1 MQRLVAV
8 CSVAMAVV
16 MAAPAVAGD
25 RSRCPAST
33 QDCLNSMVKSLRHR
47 GWVGIEMEDRGGIDK
62 MVVTRVIEDSPAAR
76 SGFKV
81 GDGLVAV
88 NGVAYS
94 EENQQQL
101 QDMRYAMKPG
111 AEFTYTVSRR
121 GSRVDLEVELGEIP
135 ESVMALWI
143 GKHMMEH
150 AEIQMASK
158 E

>member
-1 MQRLVAV
+1 MQRFVGV
-8 CSVAMAVV
+8 FSVAMVVV

-25 RSRCPAST
+25 GSRCPAST
-33 QDCLNSMVKSLRHR
+33 QDCLNSMVKSFRHR
-47 GWVGIEMEDRGGIDK
+47 GWVGIEMDDRGGIDT
-62 MVVTRVIEDSPAAR
+62 MVVTRVIEDSPAEH

-94 EENQQQL
+94 DENQQQL
-101 QDMRYAMKPG
+101 KDMQYAMKPG

-135 ESVMALWI
+135 ESVMAQWI
-143 GKHMMEH
+143 GRHMIEH
-150 AEIQMASK
+150 AEVQMASK